1 MQTGSITFRFLN
13 FGYRNKPELYTQIKA
28 FWTINQDFKKTCT
41 VGFFMGCLYY
51 MQTGS
56 ITFRF
61 INFGYRNKPELYT
74 QIKAFW
80 TINQDLKK
88 KNLHCRFF
96 FMIF

>member
-1 MQTGSITFRFLN
+1 
-13 FGYRNKPELYTQIKA
+13 
-28 FWTINQDFKKTCT
+28 
-41 VGFFMGCLYY
+41 

-88 KNLHCRFF
+88 KKIALSIF
-96 FMIF
+96 FMIFLKRASELAIKSEISKRIGSNDLEF

>member
-1 MQTGSITFRFLN
+1 
-13 FGYRNKPELYTQIKA
+13 
-28 FWTINQDFKKTCT
+28 
-41 VGFFMGCLYY
+41 

-88 KNLHCRFF
+88 KKTCIVDFF
-96 FMIF
+96 HDFLKRASELAIKSEISREFVQMT

>member
-1 MQTGSITFRFLN
+1 MQTGSITF
-13 FGYRNKPELYTQIKA
+13 
-28 FWTINQDFKKTCT
+28 W
-41 VGFFMGCLYY
+41 
-51 MQTGS
+51 
-56 ITFRF
+56 F

-96 FMIF
+96 LWVVFNTCKLEVSRSGS

>member
-1 MQTGSITFRFLN
+1 
-13 FGYRNKPELYTQIKA
+13 
-28 FWTINQDFKKTCT
+28 
-41 VGFFMGCLYY
+41 

-88 KNLHCRFF
+88 KTCIVDFF
-96 FMIF
+96 S